1 MGLVA
6 LVRLHESM
14 SSADDITL
22 SAEPHVSG
30 QAVHDQTDHLS
41 PLAALLVTK
50 FAHWYCWAIIVI
62 SWFYRM
68 ITRLLVSNDQTAQ
81 LAACAQQVSLF
92 VGYWSVLVF

>member
-1 MGLVA
+1 MI
-6 LVRLHESM
+6 R
-14 SSADDITL
+14 ADDITL

-30 QAVHDQTDHLS
+30 QTVHDQTDHLS

-68 ITRLLVSNDQTAQ
+68 HLGLMITRLLVSNDRTAQ

-92 VGYWSVLVF
+92 AGYWSVLVF